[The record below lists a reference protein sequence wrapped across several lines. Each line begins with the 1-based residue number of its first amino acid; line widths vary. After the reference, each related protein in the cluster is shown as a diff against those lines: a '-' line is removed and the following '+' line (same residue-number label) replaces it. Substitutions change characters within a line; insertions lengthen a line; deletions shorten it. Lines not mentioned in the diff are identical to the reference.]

1 MTPSKN
7 KSNTLAVSVL
17 CALTLAS
24 LPFSQAATASA
35 PASGQGGKS
44 RSNPG
49 RISTSKAGVIY
60 NIAQDETLSVV
71 ANRFTGD
78 SRNWQVLGTLNHIPN
93 DRTVPVGTPILIPA
107 RLLLEKT
114 AFATISAVH
123 GDVSILGRDGAIIAA
138 DVGAAVPEGAMIAT
152 SAQGFITLTLK
163 DGTYFSVTPASNL
176 QLTLLRMQQFTE
188 RPRTSLTL
196 EKGRVSSTVTP
207 FTKPETRYEVHT
219 PLTAAGVRGTRFRVN
234 FDGGKSFNE
243 VLEGTVRVAPPGQ
256 NVVTQHAK
264 DLPANYGAVVAV
276 AGQTAAPVV
285 LPDPPAIADGDS
297 VQDRT
302 PVRFTLTSPPQ
313 SKVRAFRVSVA
324 KDAKGQDMV
333 ADLTIPAATGTDA
346 AGAAAAAVARV
357 PDLDDG
363 HYYVFASSIDNN
375 GLEGKPVFREFKLK
389 AHPLPPFPIEP
400 GPKLR
405 SSVDGKPVEVL
416 FKWADVGGSSTY
428 HLQIASDAAFTQLLF
443 DRDGLKTPEFL
454 HDAVPAGS
462 FYWRVATVATVNG
475 AADQGP
481 YGDVKPLEI
490 LAAQQA
496 PQPSQDEDQMHFSW
510 RGEAGQTFVFEI
522 AATADFAKVVQHIE
536 TGEAQVAF
544 ARPAAGAYFARVR
557 SIDPDGYQSAFSQ
570 AQKFEVFGVWK
581 TSYGGVWSSSGGPLR
596 EQY

>member
-1 MTPSKN
+1 MTLSKN

-17 CALTLAS
+17 CALTLS
-24 LPFSQAATASA
+24 STPFSQAATAATASTST
-35 PASGQGGKS
+35 PASGQSGKS

-49 RISTSKAGVIY
+49 RISTNKAGVVY

-78 SRNWQVLGTLNHIPN
+78 SRNWQVLGKLNHIPN
-93 DRTVPVGTPILIPA
+93 DRTVPVGTPILIPS

-138 DVGAAVPEGAMIAT
+138 DVGASVPEGAMIAT

-207 FTKPETRYEVHT
+207 FTKPETRYEIHT

-256 NVVTQHAK
+256 NVIAHHAK

-285 LPDPPAIADGDS
+285 LPDPPAIADGDA

-302 PVRFTLTSPPQ
+302 PVRFSLTMPIMQ
-313 SKVRAFRVSVA
+313 RSKVRAFRVSVA

-333 ADLTIPAATGTDA
+333 ADLNVPAGTDA
-346 AGAAAAAVARV
+346 AAARV

-375 GLEGKPVFREFKLK
+375 GLEGKPVSREFKLK

-416 FKWADVGGSSTY
+416 FKWADVGAGSTY
-428 HLQIASDAAFTQLLF
+428 HLQIASDAAFTQLLL

-454 HDAVPAGS
+454 HDAVPPGS
-462 FYWRVATVATVNG
+462 FYWRVATVETVNG

-522 AATADFAKVVQHIE
+522 AATADFAKVVKHIE
-536 TGEAQVAF
+536 TGKAEVAF

-581 TSYGGVWSSSGGPLR
+581 TSYGGVWNSSGGPLR